1 MSNKFLELAKKS
13 EELQAEL
20 SKVNEEL
27 LNEMKGMEVGKLIQ
41 DPETLAV
48 YKVYVPSGTFISYKP
63 LDYKRTNLEGEKGGG
78 PSVLAKKEA
87 EELGFKLKL

>member
-1 MSNKFLELAKKS
+1 MSSKFFELAKKS
-13 EELQAEL
+13 EALQAEL

-27 LNEMKGMEVGKLIQ
+27 ATEMKGMELGKLIQ
-41 DPETLAV
+41 DPETMAV
-48 YKVYVPSGTFISYKP
+48 YKVYVPTGTFVSFKP

-87 EELGFKLKL
+87 EEAGFVLKK

>member
-1 MSNKFLELAKKS
+1 MSNRFLELAKKS

-27 LNEMKGMEVGKLIQ
+27 LNEMKGMELGKLIQ

-87 EELGFKLKL
+87 EEAGFVLKK

>member
-48 YKVYVPSGTFISYKP
+48 YKVYVPNGTFISYKP

-87 EELGFKLKL
+87 EEAGFVLKK